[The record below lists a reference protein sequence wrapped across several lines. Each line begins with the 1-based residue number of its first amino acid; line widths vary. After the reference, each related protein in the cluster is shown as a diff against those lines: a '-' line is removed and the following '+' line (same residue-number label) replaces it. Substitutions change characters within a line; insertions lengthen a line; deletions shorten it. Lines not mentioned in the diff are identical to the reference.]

1 MFGARWSSNN
11 TPTRIVICLPCL
23 VQVRTSQSI
32 RRQPSHAVSNV
43 DLTSAKRSM
52 TRPEPTPPNDDLTLS
67 VDRLGCLRV
76 QVSRSYSCS
85 RLPSNS
91 RSIND
96 ATGNMLY

>member
-32 RRQPSHAVSNV
+32 LLKLR
-43 DLTSAKRSM
+43 KRSM